1 MMLDVGSA
9 LGVFI
14 GGVSFG
20 FAGFAFAL
28 FATSALSLASPPQVV
43 VPVAMLLSDTLA
55 LPLLWEHRRYL
66 GEHRLREAPPFA
78 RWSAVLLVVGVVLG
92 TILLGGMTPAVGR
105 LALAVVILAFVG
117 VHAARPLGRA
127 GSPGEVGPAPAG
139 TGAGVA
145 LLGGFMDGW
154 LSTGGVVIALYLTWR
169 RFAPGVFV
177 AAILVY
183 FLVTD
188 SLRVITYTAFG
199 HWSAATVELY
209 LRALPLA
216 LGGYAAGV
224 ILRRFVLP
232 AGAFRAGVL
241 LILTV
246 YGLALIGR
254 TLLGH

>member
-1 MMLDVGSA
+1 MLGFGSA
-9 LGVFI
+9 LGVFV

-66 GEHRLREAPPFA
+66 HEHRLREAPLFA

-92 TILLGGMTPAVGR
+92 TILLGGMTSAVGR
-105 LALAVVILAFVG
+105 LALAVVVLAFVG
-117 VHAARPLGRA
+117 LRAARPLGRA
-127 GSPGEVGPAPAG
+127 PSRGEVGPAPAWA
-139 TGAGVA
+139 GAGVA

-183 FLVTD
+183 FRPLVAET
-188 SLRVITYTAFG
+188 
-199 HWSAATVELY
+199 
-209 LRALPLA
+209 LA
-216 LGGYAAGV
+216 LYVRVVPIALAGFIGGV
-224 ILRRFVLP
+224 VLRRFLVP
-232 AGAFRAGVL
+232 SWAFRAVVL
-241 LILTV
+241 FLLTA

-254 TLLGH
+254 ALLVR

>member
-1 MMLDVGSA
+1 MLGVGSM
-9 LGVFI
+9 LGLFV

-43 VPVAMLLSDTLA
+43 VPVAMLLSDTLV

-66 GEHRLREAPPFA
+66 HEHRLREAPPFA
-78 RWSAVLLVVGVVLG
+78 PWSAVLLVAGVVLG
-92 TILLGGMTPAVGR
+92 TILLGGISPVAGR
-105 LALAVVILAFVG
+105 LTLAVVILAFVG
-117 VHAARPLGRA
+117 VHAARPRWHA
-127 GSPGEVGPAPAG
+127 SSSGEVGPAPAA

-145 LLGGFMDGW
+145 LLGGFLDGW

-169 RFAPGVFV
+169 RFAPGVFI

-188 SLRVITYTAFG
+188 SLRVISYTAFG
-199 HWSAATVELY
+199 YWSPATVELY
-209 LRALPLA
+209 LGALPIALA
-216 LGGYAAGV
+216 GYAAGV
-224 ILRRFVLP
+224 VLRRFVLP
-232 AGAFRAGVL
+232 AAAFRAGVL

-246 YGLALIGR
+246 YGFALIGR
-254 TLLGH
+254 ALLAP